1 MVYNDTKMNH
11 YQTKRMCEKYT
22 TSVRMPVA
30 LAKKLRWQADQEH
43 RSINGII
50 VHLLAQAL
58 AAYPM
63 PAEASTQFPGS
74 ESDGSPELASEDSL
88 STNEV
93 IEH

>member
-63 PAEASTQFPGS
+63 PAEASHNFLVQRATV
-74 ESDGSPELASEDSL
+74 LL
-88 STNEV
+88 SSHLKILFQRTR
-93 IEH
+93 